1 MRVFSSILCLVVVV
15 GCSSDPA
22 SPGGTS
28 SGNGTSSG
36 SSTPTVVD
44 KVAFD
49 TKGCIGSAASET
61 QVCYDWAYDYA
72 LTKTA
77 QSSSACQ
84 SKLACKTAQRGCR
97 LYVDCGAGVPPV
109 CTDLDPKANT
119 ASANVPYAGET
130 YACSIGYTAGSG
142 GRRLFNL
149 TCKSPKFNCVYAVD

>member
-1 MRVFSSILCLVVVV
+1 MRVLSSILCLVVAV

-22 SPGGTS
+22 SPGS
-28 SGNGTSSG
+28 SSSSTSSG

-84 SKLACKTAQRGCR
+84 PKLACKTAQRGCR

-130 YACSIGYTAGSG
+130 YACSIGYTAESG

-149 TCKSPKFNCVYAVD
+149 TCKSPKFNCVYTVD